1 MKCSAKCIYYTQPIE
16 NVDYNIDKNGVKHV
30 VDSQKVYCQ
39 YKNKDINPHCK
50 CRNKLTY
57 DMAKKIRKELIENGE

>member
-1 MKCSAKCIYYTQPIE
+1 M
-16 NVDYNIDKNGVKHV
+16 DYNIDKNGVKHV